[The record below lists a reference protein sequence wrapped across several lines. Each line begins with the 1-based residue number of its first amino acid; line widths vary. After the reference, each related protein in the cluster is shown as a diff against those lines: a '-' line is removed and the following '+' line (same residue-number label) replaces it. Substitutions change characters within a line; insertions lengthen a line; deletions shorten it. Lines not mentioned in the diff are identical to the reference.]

1 MSAIRQSALV
11 VTLKISALLRY
22 FNERLV
28 NTAKKLQ
35 SNHAVNN
42 LTVQALE
49 NLGNDA
55 KTFKRIALETASL
68 VSEQD
73 QELKDAVYL
82 YFLTKQAASIYEA
95 KIQYLPLQVYNE
107 MRNALDHY
115 FRAVISK
122 DKSRLSHI
130 GKMEG
135 HLQRAFVIIQSPT
148 PKTHKVG

>member
-1 MSAIRQSALV
+1 MSTIRRSALV

-82 YFLTKQAASIYEA
+82 YFLTKQLPFMKLRSSIY
-95 KIQYLPLQVYNE
+95 L
-107 MRNALDHY
+107 
-115 FRAVISK
+115 SK
-122 DKSRLSHI
+122 SIMKC
-130 GKMEG
+130 E
-135 HLQRAFVIIQSPT
+135 
-148 PKTHKVG
+148 TH